1 MKLRLRDYLKSAEY
15 KARAAAESRKWGDH
29 LEVEA
34 RGEMNAWL
42 DHPEIVAHY
51 QKRGAIDGL
60 RWEQWV
66 PQHLGGPAARSLDL
80 GCGAA
85 ARSLAVWNEGASAH
99 LEGVD
104 ISEDRVAEGERKRQ
118 SLGAPGR
125 FWAED
130 VNALTLEPGRYDLI
144 FSAHSFH
151 HFLELEHVM
160 EQVERALTPRGVFI
174 LEEFVGPTQF
184 QWTDLQ
190 MELTAGLLK
199 FLPESLRRF
208 RWNAVKH
215 LEGRP
220 TVEEVVAVSPFES
233 IRSAEIVPL
242 FEKYFDLFLVR
253 NLGGTIQHL
262 LYNGIVHNFWPVTD
276 EASRAIQGIF
286 AIEDRLIDSG
296 LLPSD
301 FMLLVGRRR
310 A

>member
-1 MKLRLRDYLKSAEY
+1 MLRWKEYLRSSDY
-15 KARAAAESRKWGDH
+15 KAKAAAESRKWGKH

-42 DHPEIVAHY
+42 DHPEINAHY
-51 QKRGAIDGL
+51 RERGLIHGL
-60 RWEQWV
+60 DWMRWV
-66 PQHLGGPAARSLDL
+66 RHHLGGPAVRSLDL

-85 ARSLAVWNEGASAH
+85 ARSVAVWGAGASAH
-99 LEGVD
+99 LEGTD
-104 ISEDRVAEGERKRQ
+104 ISEDRVAEGERQRQ

-125 FWAED
+125 FWADD
-130 VNALTLEPGRYDLI
+130 VNALTLEPDRYDLI

-160 EQVERALTPRGVFI
+160 EQVARALTPRGLFI

-190 MELTAGLLK
+190 IDLTAGLLK

-262 LYNGIVHNFWPVTD
+262 LYNGIVHNFWPVTE
-276 EASRAIQGIF
+276 EASRALHGVF
-286 AIEDRLIDSG
+286 AVEDRLIDSG

-310 A
+310 AV

>member
-1 MKLRLRDYLKSAEY
+1 VKRLRDYLKTTDY
-15 KARAAAESRKWGDH
+15 KAKAAAESRKWGAH
-29 LEVEA
+29 LQVEA

-42 DHPEIVAHY
+42 DHPEVAAHY
-51 QKRGAIDGL
+51 TRRGLIDGL
-60 RWEQWV
+60 EWKRWVSQS
-66 PQHLGGPAARSLDL
+66 LGGPAARSLDL

-85 ARSLAVWNEGASAH
+85 SRSLAVWEAGASAC

-104 ISEDRVAEGERKRQ
+104 ISEERVAEGERLRREIE
-118 SLGAPGR
+118 APGR

-160 EQVERALTPRGVFI
+160 EQVGKALAPRGLFI

-190 MELTAGLLK
+190 MGLTAGLLQL
-199 FLPESLRRF
+199 LPEDLRRL
-208 RWNAVKH
+208 RWGAVKH
-215 LEGRP
+215 AEGRP
-220 TVEEVVAVSPFES
+220 TVEQVVAVSPFES

-242 FEKYFDLFLVR
+242 FEKYFDVVLIR
-253 NLGGTIQHL
+253 NLGGTLQHL
-262 LYNGIVHNFWPVTD
+262 LYNGIVHNFWPMTD
-276 EASRAIQGIF
+276 EAARGVNGIF
-286 AIEDRLIDSG
+286 AIEDQLIDSG

-301 FMLLVGRRR
+301 FMLLVGKRR